1 MNRSSRN
8 SNPMSQLPQTDQRRR
23 AHMPLLRPPNTR
35 LALEKQPTDPR
46 MGIRGQTDPNR
57 HLYEYRDVPSELA
70 APPAADRRRF
80 QSPQALFSRSK
91 QPRRLGCHR
100 YVVDELWQWMVDTAI
115 GQLSA
120 RVDSAYLLQYDGTLS
135 NRSAHCANLRRLPL
149 FRYLYAERHIGILDL
164 LFCRHTAHYR
174 RIGSPVR
181 THRRR
186 PLLRQEPGGAFSAR
200 RFTSRL
206 EDGRCLSSCSASWCR
221 ASITG
226 PTSAAWLPVR
236 CSACCCPI
244 MNARAKDPCSPD
256 DRRRL
261 HGSHRTGC

>member
-8 SNPMSQLPQTDQRRR
+8 SILCPSCRKLISEDEPICPFCGLQTPGSRWKNNPL
-23 AHMPLLRPPNTR
+23 TR
-35 LALEKQPTDPR
+35 GWDP
-46 MGIRGQTDPNR
+46 GTTDPNR

-164 LFCRHTAHYR
+164 LFCRHTRSLSAH
-174 RIGSPVR
+174 
-181 THRRR
+181 
-186 PLLRQEPGGAFSAR
+186 RQPCADSSAPPFTTARAGGGFSAR

-244 MNARAKDPCSPD
+244 MNARARP
-256 DRRRL
+256 L
-261 HGSHRTGC
+261 FTG